1 MKRLRLE
8 DLPLVIKIGFAP
20 AFAVA
25 MLAFLAVGAVVLQKS
40 ELGELKRVV
49 HTDMPNSMRMQKI
62 SERITAVHGQLYF
75 LLTHQAA
82 KIEPEKIDAE
92 SKALLAEV
100 DSIRNEVGIAR
111 AAAPAADRPQYD
123 KLLKDL
129 KETHD
134 GLDVVS
140 AMMTADFATAAGF
153 AAPFETQYAK
163 MSATLREIVA
173 NAQAETDKQA
183 QTTEARSQTA
193 QMITIVAALVT
204 MLGSA
209 LLAWYLTMNIKGA
222 VQKIAGATEKLARGD
237 AAVDLDHL
245 ARKDEM
251 GAIVKSLNVFR
262 DNQRHL
268 EQLRQEQE
276 ATRNQSEEE
285 RRRADEAQ
293 RAIAEQQELVV
304 TSLAQALDRLA
315 TGDLTVRLSTAFPG
329 DYEKL
334 RNDFNAASEKLEE
347 VLRSIATSTASIN
360 SGSAEISNGAE
371 DLSRRTE
378 HQAATLEETAAA
390 LDQITATVQKTAQG
404 ATAGREAVASAK
416 ADAERSG
423 DVVGRAV
430 VAMNAIE
437 KSAREINQIIGV
449 VDEIAFQTNLLAL
462 NAGVEAAR
470 AGDAGKGFAVV
481 ASEVRGLAQRSA
493 DAAKEIK
500 GLISASSQQV
510 EEGVSLVG
518 EAGEALQRIVAHV
531 NEISGLVG
539 EIASSAREEAQ
550 GLAEV
555 NTAVNQMD
563 QVTQQN
569 AAMVEEATAASRM
582 LAEETKE
589 LSRLVGRFSING
601 VETLQYA
608 NTARSERR
616 EEPARAPAP
625 RPRIEP
631 AAPSAPATRGATA
644 LKMQPAAAPQAST
657 DDWEEF

>member
-1 MKRLRLE
+1 VGSPQYSAGIEAISGEIMKRFRLE
-8 DLPLVIKIGFAP
+8 DLPLVVKIGFAP

-25 MLAFLAVGAVVLQKS
+25 MLALMAAGSVLLQKS
-40 ELGELKRVV
+40 ELSALQQVV
-49 HTDMPNSMRMQKI
+49 HHDMPNSMRMQKI
-62 SERITAVHGQLYF
+62 SERIAAVHGDLYL

-82 KIEPEKIDAE
+82 KIETDKIDGRT
-92 SKALLAEV
+92 KALLAEV
-100 DSIRNEVGIAR
+100 ADIRKEVGVAR
-111 AAAPAADRPQYD
+111 AAAPPEQRPQYD

-129 KETHD
+129 KETQE
-134 GLDVVS
+134 GLDVVA

-153 AAPFETQYAK
+153 AAPFEEQYAK
-163 MSATLREIVA
+163 MSATLRNIVA
-173 NAQAETDKQA
+173 AAQAESDKQA
-183 QTTEARSQTA
+183 QITENHARMG
-193 QMITIVAALVT
+193 QMATIVAALVT
-204 MLGSA
+204 LLGSGLIA
-209 LLAWYLTMNIKGA
+209 TFLTMNIRRA

-237 AAVDLDHL
+237 AAVDLDAL
-245 ARKDEM
+245 ARRDEL
-251 GAIVKSLNVFR
+251 GAVVTSLTVFR

-276 ATRNQSEEE
+276 ATRSAAEEE
-285 RRRADEAQ
+285 RRRAEEAQ
-293 RAIAEQQELVV
+293 RAVAEQQRLVV
-304 TSLAQALDRLA
+304 SSLAGALDRLA
-315 TGDLTVRLSTAFPG
+315 VGDLTIRLRDIFPG
-329 DYEKL
+329 EYEKL
-334 RNDFNAASEKLEE
+334 RTDFNAAVEKLEE
-347 VLRSIATSTASIN
+347 VLRAIATSTASIN

-437 KSAREINQIIGV
+437 KSAREISQIIGV

-500 GLISASSQQV
+500 GLISASTQQV
-510 EEGVSLVG
+510 GEGVSLVG
-518 EAGEALQRIVAHV
+518 EAGDALQRIVAHV

-539 EIASSAREEAQ
+539 EIAASAREEAQ

-589 LSRLVGRFSING
+589 LARLVSRFSVSG
-601 VETLQYA
+601 VDTLQYA
-608 NTARSERR
+608 GASRAAA
-616 EEPARAPAP
+616 PARGA
-625 RPRIEP
+625 R
-631 AAPSAPATRGATA
+631 AAPLSVGATA
-644 LKMQPAAAPQAST
+644 LKSEPAA

>member
-1 MKRLRLE
+1 MKRFRLE

-25 MLAFLAVGAVVLQKS
+25 MLAVTALGAVVLQKS
-40 ELGELKRVV
+40 QLHALQQVV

-62 SERITAVHGQLYF
+62 SERITAVHGELYY

-82 KIEPEKIDAE
+82 QIETDQIEPKTQALMAEIDKIA
-92 SKALLAEV
+92 AEV
-100 DSIRNEVGIAR
+100 KVAR
-111 AAAPAADRPQYD
+111 AAAPAEQRPQYD
-123 KLLKDL
+123 KLSKDL
-129 KETHD
+129 KETRE
-134 GLDVVS
+134 GLDVVT

-153 AAPFETQYAK
+153 AAPFEEQYAK
-163 MSATLREIVA
+163 MSTTLRDIVA
-173 NAQAETDKQA
+173 KAQAETDQQA
-183 QTTEARSQTA
+183 QATEARSEMA
-193 QMITIVAALVT
+193 QLITIIAALAT

-209 LLAWYLTMNIKGA
+209 ALAWFLTMNIKGA

-237 AAVDLDHL
+237 AEVNLDGL
-245 ARKDEM
+245 ARKDEL
-251 GAIVKSLNVFR
+251 GAIVGSLTVFR

-276 ATRNQSEEE
+276 ANRSATEDE
-285 RRRADEAQ
+285 RRRGEDAQ
-293 RAIAEQQELVV
+293 RVIAEQQRLVV
-304 TSLAQALDRLA
+304 TSLADGLDKLA
-315 TGDLTVRLSTAFPG
+315 AGDLTIRLGTAFPG
-329 DYEKL
+329 EYEKL
-334 RNDFNAASEKLEE
+334 RNDFNAAVATLEE
-347 VLRSIATSTASIN
+347 ALRAIATSTASIS

-378 HQAATLEETAAA
+378 HQAATLEQTAAA
-390 LDQITATVQKTAQG
+390 LDEITATVQRTAQG
-404 ATAGREAVASAK
+404 SAAGREAVGAAK
-416 ADAERSG
+416 TEAERSG
-423 DVVGRAV
+423 DVVSRAV

-437 KSAREINQIIGV
+437 KSAREISQIIGV

-481 ASEVRGLAQRSA
+481 ASEVRSLAQRSA
-493 DAAKEIK
+493 DSAKEIK
-500 GLISASSQQV
+500 GLISASSKQV

-518 EAGEALQRIVAHV
+518 EAGDALQRIVAHV

-539 EIASSAREEAQ
+539 DIASSAREEAQ
-550 GLAEV
+550 GLNEV

-589 LSRLVGRFSING
+589 LARLVSRFSISG
-601 VETLQYA
+601 TETLQYSSA
-608 NTARSERR
+608 GRTA
-616 EEPARAPAP
+616 PAAP
-625 RPRIEP
+625 RPSAP
-631 AAPSAPATRGATA
+631 APSAPASIGATA
-644 LKMQPAAAPQAST
+644 LKARPAAAPQAAV

>member
-1 MKRLRLE
+1 MKRARLQ
-8 DLPLVIKIGFAP
+8 DLPLVVKIGFAP
-20 AFAVA
+20 AFAVV
-25 MLAFLAVGAVVLQKS
+25 MLAILAAGAVFVQDKQ
-40 ELGELKRVV
+40 LKQMQHVV
-49 HTDMPNSMRMQKI
+49 HTDMPNSVRMQKI
-62 SERITAVHGQLYF
+62 SERITAVHGELYY

-82 KIEPEKIDAE
+82 QIDPQQIEPK

-100 DSIRNEVGIAR
+100 EAIRRDVGVAR
-111 AAAPAADRPQYD
+111 STAPAELRPQYD

-129 KETHD
+129 KETRE
-134 GLDVVS
+134 GLDVVT

-153 AAPFETQYAK
+153 AAPFEEQYGK
-163 MSATLREIVA
+163 MSATLRDIVA
-173 NAQAETDKQA
+173 KSQAMTSQQA
-183 QTTEARSQTA
+183 KEAEARAKTIQTL
-193 QMITIVAALVT
+193 TIVVSLAT
-204 MLGSA
+204 MLGA
-209 LLAWYLTMNIKGA
+209 AAIAFFLTMNMRKA

-237 AAVDLDHL
+237 ASVDVDGL
-245 ARKDEM
+245 ARKDEL
-251 GAIVKSLNVFR
+251 GAIVTSLTVFR
-262 DNQRHL
+262 DNQLHL

-276 ATRNQSEEE
+276 ATRTATEAE
-285 RRRADEAQ
+285 RRRTEETE
-293 RAIAEQQELVV
+293 RAIAEEQRLVV
-304 TSLAQALDRLA
+304 TSLADALDRLA
-315 TGDLTVRLSTAFPG
+315 TGDLTIRLGTAFPG
-329 DYEKL
+329 EYEKL
-334 RNDFNAASEKLEE
+334 RTDFNAAVEKLEE
-347 VLRSIATSTASIN
+347 VLRAIATSTASIS

-404 ATAGREAVASAK
+404 ATAGREAVGSAK

-423 DVVGRAV
+423 DVVSRAV
-430 VAMNAIE
+430 VAMTAIE
-437 KSAREINQIIGV
+437 KSAREISQIIGV

-510 EEGVSLVG
+510 EEGVALVG
-518 EAGEALQRIVAHV
+518 EAGEALRRIVAHV
-531 NEISGLVG
+531 YDISGLVG

-569 AAMVEEATAASRM
+569 AAMVEQATAASRM
-582 LAEETKE
+582 LADETKE
-589 LSRLVGRFSING
+589 LSRLVARFSISG
-601 VETLQYA
+601 VDTLQYA
-608 NTARSERR
+608 AAGR
-616 EEPARAPAP
+616 PARPAP
-625 RPRIEP
+625 Q
-631 AAPSAPATRGATA
+631 AAPPARRTAPPMIGATA
-644 LKMQPAAAPQAST
+644 LKMQPAPQA

>member
-1 MKRLRLE
+1 MKRFRLE

-25 MLAFLAVGAVVLQKS
+25 MLALMAVSAVIIQKT

-62 SERITAVHGQLYF
+62 SERITAAHGQLYY

-100 DSIRNEVGIAR
+100 DSIRNEVGVAR
-111 AAAPAADRPQYD
+111 AAAPPEQRPQYD
-123 KLLKDL
+123 KLMKDL
-129 KETHD
+129 KETRE
-134 GLDVVS
+134 GLDVVA

-153 AAPFETQYAK
+153 AAPFEQQYTK
-163 MSATLREIVA
+163 MTASLRDIVA
-173 NAQAETDKQA
+173 ASQAETDRSAQA
-183 QTTEARSQTA
+183 TEARSQTS
-193 QMITIVAALVT
+193 QMVTMVAALIT

-209 LLAWYLTMNIKGA
+209 ALAWFLTMNIKGA

-237 AAVDLDHL
+237 AEVKLEDL
-245 ARKDEM
+245 ARKDEL

-268 EQLRQEQE
+268 EELRQEQE
-276 ATRNQSEEE
+276 ANRNASEEE

-293 RAIAEQQELVV
+293 RAVAEQQKLVV
-304 TSLAQALDRLA
+304 ASLAQGLA
-315 TGDLTVRLSTAFPG
+315 QLAGGDLTTRLGTAFPG
-329 DYEKL
+329 EYEQL
-334 RNDFNAASEKLEE
+334 RTDFNAAVEKLEE
-347 VLRSIATSTASIN
+347 VLRAIATSTASIS

-378 HQAATLEETAAA
+378 HQAATLEQTAAA
-390 LDQITATVQKTAQG
+390 LDEITATVQKTAQG
-404 ATAGREAVASAK
+404 ATAGREAVGSAK
-416 ADAERSG
+416 GDAERSG
-423 DVVGRAV
+423 DVVSRAV

-437 KSAREINQIIGV
+437 KSAREISQIIGV

-493 DAAKEIK
+493 EAAKEIK

-518 EAGEALQRIVAHV
+518 EAGDALQRIVAHV
-531 NEISGLVG
+531 NQISGLVG
-539 EIASSAREEAQ
+539 EIAASAHEEAQ
-550 GLAEV
+550 GLSEV
-555 NTAVNQMD
+555 NSAVNQMD

-582 LAEETKE
+582 LADEAKE
-589 LSRLVGRFSING
+589 LARLVARFRISG
-601 VETLQYA
+601 TETLQYVA
-608 NTARSERR
+608 
-616 EEPARAPAP
+616 PARAPERAAE
-625 RPRIEP
+625 RSEEAAHRP
-631 AAPSAPATRGATA
+631 AAPAVIGNTA
-644 LKMQPAAAPQAST
+644 LKAQPAAAPQAAT

>member
-8 DLPLVIKIGFAP
+8 DLPLVVKIAFAP
-20 AFAVA
+20 AFALA

-40 ELGELKRVV
+40 ELGELQRVV

-75 LLTHQAA
+75 LLTHQGA
-82 KIEPEKIDAE
+82 KIEPEKIDAQ

-100 DSIRNEVGIAR
+100 DSIRSEVGVAR
-111 AAAPAADRPQYD
+111 AAAPAAERPQYD
-123 KLLKDL
+123 RLLKDL
-129 KETHD
+129 KETRE
-134 GLDVVS
+134 GLDVVA

-153 AAPFETQYAK
+153 AAPFEEQYGK
-163 MSATLREIVA
+163 MSGALHEIVA
-173 NAQAETDKQA
+173 AAQADTDRQA
-183 QTTEARSQTA
+183 KATEARSETA
-193 QMITIVAALVT
+193 QTITVVAALAT
-204 MLGSA
+204 MLGA
-209 LLAWYLTMNIKGA
+209 AVIAWFLTMNLKGA

-237 AAVDLDHL
+237 AEVNLEPL
-245 ARKDEM
+245 ARKDEL

-276 ATRNQSEEE
+276 ANRNATEEE
-285 RRRADEAQ
+285 RRKADAAQ
-293 RAIAEQQELVV
+293 REIAEEQRMVV
-304 TSLAQALDRLA
+304 DSLASGLDRLA
-315 TGDLTVRLSTAFPG
+315 GGDLTARLTSAFPG
-329 DYEKL
+329 EYEKL
-334 RNDFNAASEKLEE
+334 RTDFNAAVEKLEE
-347 VLRSIATSTASIN
+347 VLRAIATSTASIN

-390 LDQITATVQKTAQG
+390 LDEITATVQKTAQG

-437 KSAREINQIIGV
+437 KSAREISQIIGV

-481 ASEVRGLAQRSA
+481 ASEVRSLAQRSA

-500 GLISASSQQV
+500 GLISASTQQV
-510 EEGVSLVG
+510 GEGVSLVG
-518 EAGEALQRIVAHV
+518 EAGDALQRIVAHV

-539 EIASSAREEAQ
+539 EIAASAKEEAQ
-550 GLAEV
+550 GLSEV

-589 LSRLVGRFSING
+589 LSRLVARFSISG

-608 NTARSERR
+608 NTRTARTD
-616 EEPARAPAP
+616 ADPAP
-625 RPRIEP
+625 RPR
-631 AAPSAPATRGATA
+631 ASAPVPQTIGATA
-644 LKMQPAAAPQAST
+644 LKVQPQST
-657 DDWEEF
+657 PDDWEEF

>member
-25 MLAFLAVGAVVLQKS
+25 MLAFMAVSAVIIQKT

-92 SKALLAEV
+92 SKALLTEV
-100 DSIRNEVGIAR
+100 DSIRNEVAVAR
-111 AAAPAADRPQYD
+111 AAAPPEQRPQYD
-123 KLLKDL
+123 KLMKDL
-129 KETHD
+129 KETHE
-134 GLDVVS
+134 GLDVVA

-153 AAPFETQYAK
+153 AAPFEQQYAK
-163 MSATLREIVA
+163 MTSTLREIVA
-173 NAQAETDKQA
+173 ASQAETDQSAKA
-183 QTTEARSQTA
+183 TEARSETSQV
-193 QMITIVAALVT
+193 ITMVAALIT

-209 LLAWYLTMNIKGA
+209 ALAWFLTMNIKGA

-237 AAVDLDHL
+237 AEVNLETL
-245 ARKDEM
+245 ARKDEL

-276 ATRNQSEEE
+276 ANRNASEEE

-293 RAIAEQQELVV
+293 RAIAEQQKLVV
-304 TSLAQALDRLA
+304 TSLAQGLDQLA
-315 TGDLTVRLSTAFPG
+315 TGDLTTRLETAFPG
-329 DYEKL
+329 EYEKL
-334 RNDFNAASEKLEE
+334 RTDFNAAVEKLEE
-347 VLRSIATSTASIN
+347 VLRAIATSTASIS

-390 LDQITATVQKTAQG
+390 LDEITATVQKTAQG

-416 ADAERSG
+416 GDAERSG
-423 DVVGRAV
+423 DVVSRAV

-437 KSAREINQIIGV
+437 KSAREISQIIGV

-518 EAGEALQRIVAHV
+518 EAGDALQRIVAHV

-539 EIASSAREEAQ
+539 DIAASAHEEAQ
-550 GLAEV
+550 GLSEV
-555 NTAVNQMD
+555 NSAVNQMD

-582 LAEETKE
+582 LADEAKE
-589 LSRLVGRFSING
+589 LARLVARFRISG
-601 VETLQYA
+601 TETLQYVA
-608 NTARSERR
+608 PSRAAERT
-616 EEPARAPAP
+616 EEPASRPAAAAPPPTIGNTALKAQPAPAP
-625 RPRIEP
+625 
-631 AAPSAPATRGATA
+631 
-644 LKMQPAAAPQAST
+644 QAAA

>member
-1 MKRLRLE
+1 MKRVRLQ
-8 DLPLVIKIGFAP
+8 DLPLVVKIGFAP

-25 MLAFLAVGAVVLQKS
+25 MLALMAVCSLVIQKS
-40 ELGELKRVV
+40 ELHELQQVV
-49 HTDMPNSMRMQKI
+49 HTDMPNSIRMQNI
-62 SERITAVHGQLYF
+62 SERITAVHGELYY
-75 LLTHQAA
+75 LLTHTAA
-82 KIEPEKIDAE
+82 KIDVDKVDAK
-92 SKALLAEV
+92 SKALLGEVDAIRAEV
-100 DSIRNEVGIAR
+100 AVAR
-111 AAAPAADRPQYD
+111 AAAPPALHPQYD
-123 KLLKDL
+123 KLLTDL
-129 KETHD
+129 KETRE
-134 GLDVVS
+134 GLDVVC

-153 AAPFETQYAK
+153 AAPFEEQYGK
-163 MSATLREIVA
+163 MTGTLREIVA
-173 NAQAETDKQA
+173 KTQAETDQQA
-183 QTTEARSQTA
+183 KTTEARSEMAQTV
-193 QMITIVAALVT
+193 TIIASLVT
-204 MLGSA
+204 LLGSA
-209 LLAWYLTMNIKGA
+209 VIAWFLTMNIRGA

-237 AAVDLDHL
+237 ADVNLDVL

-251 GAIVKSLNVFR
+251 GAIVTSLNVFK

-276 ATRNQSEEE
+276 ANRSATEED
-285 RRRADEAQ
+285 RRRAEDAQ
-293 RAIAEQQELVV
+293 RAIAEQQKLVV
-304 TSLAQALDRLA
+304 TSLAEGLDRLA
-315 TGDLTVRLSTAFPG
+315 TGDLTIRLETAFPG
-329 DYEKL
+329 EYEKL
-334 RNDFNAASEKLEE
+334 RNDFNAAVEKLEE
-347 VLRSIATSTASIN
+347 VLRAIATSTASIS

-390 LDQITATVQKTAQG
+390 LDEITATVQKTASG
-404 ATAGREAVASAK
+404 ANSSREAVSAAK
-416 ADAERSG
+416 GDAERTG

-437 KSAREINQIIGV
+437 KSAREISQIIGV

-470 AGDAGKGFAVV
+470 AGDAGPGFAVV

-510 EEGVSLVG
+510 GEGVSLVG

-539 EIASSAREEAQ
+539 DIASSAKEEAQ
-550 GLAEV
+550 GLQEV

-589 LSRLVGRFSING
+589 LSRLVGRFSISG

-608 NTARSERR
+608 SSRSAERAPP
-616 EEPARAPAP
+616 PAMPRPAP
-625 RPRIEP
+625 RD
-631 AAPSAPATRGATA
+631 AARAYPTAGATA
-644 LKMQPAAAPQAST
+644 LKVQPSASPQAAA

>member
-1 MKRLRLE
+1 MKGVRLQ
-8 DLPLVIKIGFAP
+8 DLPLVVKIGFAP

-25 MLAFLAVGAVVLQKS
+25 MLALTAVASLVLQKS
-40 ELGELKRVV
+40 ELHELQQVV

-62 SERITAVHGQLYF
+62 SERITAVHGDLYL
-75 LLTHQAA
+75 LLTHTAA
-82 KIEPEKIDAE
+82 KMETDKTEAKA
-92 SKALLAEV
+92 KALLAEV
-100 DSIRNEVGIAR
+100 DSIRGEVGKAR
-111 AAAPAADRPQYD
+111 AAAPPEQRAQYD
-123 KLLKDL
+123 KLMQDL
-129 KETHD
+129 KETHE
-134 GLDVVS
+134 GLDVVT

-153 AAPFETQYAK
+153 AAPFEEQYSK
-163 MSATLREIVA
+163 MSATLRDIVA
-173 NAQAETDKQA
+173 KSQAQADEQA
-183 QTTEARSQTA
+183 KATEARSEMAQTS
-193 QMITIVAALVT
+193 TIVAALIT
-204 MLGSA
+204 LLGSA
-209 LLAWYLTMNIKGA
+209 VIAWFLTMNIRGA

-237 AAVDLDHL
+237 AEVNLETL
-245 ARKDEM
+245 ARKDEL
-251 GAIVKSLNVFR
+251 GAIVRSLTVFK
-262 DNQRHL
+262 DNQLHL
-268 EQLRQEQE
+268 ERLRQEQE
-276 ATRNQSEEE
+276 ANRSATEEE
-285 RRRADEAQ
+285 RRRAEEAE
-293 RAIAEQQELVV
+293 RAIAEQQKLVV
-304 TSLAQALDRLA
+304 TSLAEGLDRLA
-315 TGDLTVRLSTAFPG
+315 AGDLTIRLGAAFPG
-329 DYEKL
+329 EYEKL
-334 RNDFNAASEKLEE
+334 RTDFNAAVEKLEE
-347 VLRSIATSTASIN
+347 VLRAIATSTASIS

-390 LDQITATVQKTAQG
+390 LDQITATVQKTASG
-404 ATAGREAVASAK
+404 ATAGREAVVAAK
-416 ADAERSG
+416 GDAERTG

-437 KSAREINQIIGV
+437 KSAREISQIIGV

-510 EEGVSLVG
+510 GEGVSLVG
-518 EAGEALQRIVAHV
+518 EAGDALQRIVAHV

-589 LSRLVGRFSING
+589 LSRLVGRFSISG

-608 NTARSERR
+608 GSGRTER
-616 EEPARAPAP
+616 AAPAP
-625 RPRIEP
+625 PPRPV
-631 AAPSAPATRGATA
+631 APTFSPPQSIGATA
-644 LKMQPAAAPQAST
+644 LKAHPAPAAQAAA

>member
-1 MKRLRLE
+1 MKRARLQ
-8 DLPLVIKIGFAP
+8 DLPLVVKIGFAP
-20 AFAVA
+20 AFAVI
-25 MLAFLAVGAVVLQKS
+25 MLALLAGGAVMLQNMHLR
-40 ELGELKRVV
+40 ELQNVV
-49 HTDMPNSMRMQKI
+49 HTEMPNSIRMQKI
-62 SERITAVHGQLYF
+62 SERITDVHGELYF

-82 KIEPEKIDAE
+82 QIDAHKIEGRSKELLTEVDAIR
-92 SKALLAEV
+92 AEV
-100 DSIRNEVGIAR
+100 IKAR
-111 AAAPAADRPQYD
+111 KDASPELRPQYD
-123 KLLKDL
+123 KLIKDL
-129 KETHD
+129 KETRE
-134 GLDVVS
+134 GLDVVT

-153 AAPFETQYAK
+153 AAPFEEQYGK
-163 MSATLREIVA
+163 MTTTLRDIVA
-173 NAQAETDKQA
+173 KSQAETDARAKETEERSKLA
-183 QTTEARSQTA
+183 QLA
-193 QMITIVAALVT
+193 TIVVSLAT
-204 MLGSA
+204 MLGA
-209 LLAWYLTMNIKGA
+209 GFIAFFLTMNMRQA

-237 AAVDLDHL
+237 SNVDVDGL
-245 ARKDEM
+245 ARGDEL
-251 GAIVKSLNVFR
+251 GAIVTSLAVFR
-262 DNQRHL
+262 DNQLHL

-276 ATRNQSEEE
+276 ATRTATEAE
-285 RRRADEAQ
+285 RRRTEEAERALAEEQ
-293 RAIAEQQELVV
+293 RLVV
-304 TSLAQALDRLA
+304 SSLADALDRLA
-315 TGDLTVRLSTAFPG
+315 TGDLTVRLGTAFPG
-329 DYEKL
+329 EYEKL
-334 RNDFNAASEKLEE
+334 RTDFNAAVEKLEE

-404 ATAGREAVASAK
+404 ANAGRDAVGSAK

-423 DVVGRAV
+423 DVVSRAV
-430 VAMNAIE
+430 VAMTAIE
-437 KSAREINQIIGV
+437 KSAREISQIIGV

-510 EEGVSLVG
+510 EEGVALVG
-518 EAGEALQRIVAHV
+518 EAGEALRRIVAHV

-539 EIASSAREEAQ
+539 EIAASAREEAQ

-569 AAMVEEATAASRM
+569 AAMVEQATAASRM
-582 LAEETKE
+582 LADETKE
-589 LSRLVGRFSING
+589 LSRLVARFSISG

-608 NTARSERR
+608 GAARA
-616 EEPARAPAP
+616 PQAAPAP
-625 RPRIEP
+625 RRPV
-631 AAPSAPATRGATA
+631 SAPMTVGATA
-644 LKMQPAAAPQAST
+644 LKAQPAPASHAAA

>member
-1 MKRLRLE
+1 MKRVRLE

-25 MLAFLAVGAVVLQKS
+25 TLAIMACGAVVIQKTELTELQ
-40 ELGELKRVV
+40 RVV
-49 HTDMPNSMRMQKI
+49 HTDMPNSIRMQKI
-62 SERITAVHGQLYF
+62 SERITAVHGQLYY
-75 LLTHQAA
+75 LLTHEAA
-82 KIEPEKIDAE
+82 KIEPEKIDAQ

-100 DSIRNEVGIAR
+100 DSIRNEVGAAR
-111 AAAPAADRPQYD
+111 AAAPPEHRAKYD

-129 KETHD
+129 KETRES
-134 GLDVVS
+134 LDVVA

-153 AAPFETQYAK
+153 AAPFEEQYTK
-163 MSATLREIVA
+163 MSATLHDIVA
-173 NAQAETDKQA
+173 GAQAETDKSAQA
-183 QTTEARSQTA
+183 TEAQSEAA
-193 QMITIVAALVT
+193 QLITIVAALAA
-204 MLGSA
+204 MLGA
-209 LLAWYLTMNIKGA
+209 AAIAWFLTMNMKGA

-237 AAVDLDHL
+237 AEVKLDGL
-245 ARKDEM
+245 ARKDEL

-276 ATRNQSEEE
+276 ANRNATEEE

-293 RAIAEQQELVV
+293 RAIAEQQKLVV
-304 TSLAQALDRLA
+304 TSLAEALDRLA
-315 TGDLTVRLSTAFPG
+315 AGDLTIRLTSAFPG
-329 DYEKL
+329 EYEKL
-334 RNDFNAASEKLEE
+334 RNDFNGAVEKLEE
-347 VLRSIATSTASIN
+347 VLRAIATSTASIS

-390 LDQITATVQKTAQG
+390 LDQITVTVQKTAQG

-423 DVVGRAV
+423 DVVSRAV
-430 VAMNAIE
+430 VAMNGIE
-437 KSAREINQIIGV
+437 KSSGQISQIIGV

-510 EEGVSLVG
+510 GEGVSLVG

-531 NEISGLVG
+531 NQISGLVG
-539 EIASSAREEAQ
+539 EIAASAREEAQ
-550 GLAEV
+550 GLSEV
-555 NTAVNQMD
+555 NSAVNQMD

-569 AAMVEEATAASRM
+569 AAMVEQATAASRM

-589 LSRLVGRFSING
+589 LARLVARFRISG

-608 NTARSERR
+608 RQGRS
-616 EEPARAPAP
+616 
-625 RPRIEP
+625 
-631 AAPSAPATRGATA
+631 AAPVAATVPRTVGATA
-644 LKMQPAAAPQAST
+644 LKIQPAAAPQAAV

>member
-1 MKRLRLE
+1 MKRLKLE

-25 MLAFLAVGAVVLQKS
+25 MLAFMAMGAVIVQKT

-62 SERITAVHGQLYF
+62 SERITAVHGELYL
-75 LLTHQAA
+75 LLTHQGA
-82 KIEPEKIDAE
+82 KIEPEKIEAQ
-92 SKALLAEV
+92 SKALLTEV
-100 DSIRNEVGIAR
+100 DSICQEVGVAR
-111 AAAPAADRPQYD
+111 AAAPPEQRAKYD

-129 KETHD
+129 KETRE
-134 GLDVVS
+134 GLDVVA

-153 AAPFETQYAK
+153 AAPFETQYGK
-163 MSATLREIVA
+163 MTGTLRELVA
-173 NAQAETDKQA
+173 DAQAQTDKQA
-183 QTTEARSQTA
+183 QATEARA
-193 QMITIVAALVT
+193 GAAEMATIVAALAT

-209 LLAWYLTMNIKGA
+209 ALAWFLTMNIKGA

-237 AAVDLDHL
+237 AEVDLDKL
-245 ARKDEM
+245 TRKDEL
-251 GAIVKSLNVFR
+251 GAVVKSLTVFR

-268 EQLRQEQE
+268 EELRKEQE
-276 ATRNQSEEE
+276 ANRNTTEEE

-293 RAIAEQQELVV
+293 RAIAEEQKLVV
-304 TSLAQALDRLA
+304 SSLADALDRLA
-315 TGDLTVRLSTAFPG
+315 SGDLTIRLGQAFPG
-329 DYEKL
+329 EYEKL
-334 RNDFNAASEKLEE
+334 RNDFNAAVEKLEE
-347 VLRSIATSTASIN
+347 VLRAIATSTASIS

-390 LDQITATVQKTAQG
+390 LDEITATVQKTAQG

-416 ADAERSG
+416 SDAERSG
-423 DVVGRAV
+423 DVVSRAV

-437 KSAREINQIIGV
+437 KSAREISQIIGV

-510 EEGVSLVG
+510 AEGVSLVG
-518 EAGEALQRIVAHV
+518 EAGAALQRIVDHV

-539 EIASSAREEAQ
+539 EIAASAREEAQ
-550 GLAEV
+550 GLGEV
-555 NTAVNQMD
+555 NSAVNQMD

-569 AAMVEEATAASRM
+569 AAMVEQATAASRM
-582 LAEETKE
+582 LADETKE
-589 LSRLVGRFSING
+589 LSRLVARFSISG
-601 VETLQYA
+601 METLQYA
-608 NTARSERR
+608 S
-616 EEPARAPAP
+616 PARAGQPAPAP
-625 RPRIEP
+625 RAARRAEAPR
-631 AAPSAPATRGATA
+631 SVGATA
-644 LKMQPAAAPQAST
+644 LKMQPAAASEAAA
-657 DDWEEF
+657 DEWEEF

>member
-20 AFAVA
+20 AFALA
-25 MLAFLAVGAVVLQKS
+25 MLAFMAFGAVMLQRS
-40 ELGELKRVV
+40 ELAELQRVV
-49 HTDMPNSMRMQKI
+49 HTDMPNSIRMQKI
-62 SERITAVHGQLYF
+62 SERISDVHGQLYF

-82 KIEPEKIDAE
+82 KIDADKIDAQ
-92 SKALLAEV
+92 SKDLLTEL
-100 DSIRNEVGIAR
+100 DSIRGEIVVAR
-111 AAAPAADRPQYD
+111 TAAPPETRPEYD

-129 KETHD
+129 KETRE
-134 GLDVVS
+134 GVDVVA

-153 AAPFETQYAK
+153 AAPFEDQYSK
-163 MSATLREIVA
+163 MSATLRTIV
-173 NAQAETDKQA
+173 NQAQAETDKQA
-183 QTTEARSQTA
+183 AATEARSKAA
-193 QMITIVAALVT
+193 QMATIVAALAT
-204 MLGSA
+204 MLISGLIAAFLVSN
-209 LLAWYLTMNIKGA
+209 MRGA

-237 AAVDLDHL
+237 ADVNLDSL
-245 ARKDEM
+245 ARKDEL
-251 GAIVKSLNVFR
+251 GAIVNSLTVFR

-276 ATRNQSEEE
+276 LNRTATEED
-285 RRRADEAQ
+285 RRRADAAQ
-293 RAIAEQQELVV
+293 RAVAEEQKLVV
-304 TSLAQALDRLA
+304 SSLAAGLDKLA
-315 TGDLTVRLSTAFPG
+315 AGDLTIRLEQTFPG
-329 DYEKL
+329 EYEKL
-334 RNDFNAASEKLEE
+334 RTDFNAAVEKLEE
-347 VLRSIATSTASIN
+347 VLRAIATSTASIS

-404 ATAGREAVASAK
+404 ATHGREAVASAK

-423 DVVGRAV
+423 DVVSRTV

-437 KSAREINQIIGV
+437 KSAREISQIIGV

-500 GLISASSQQV
+500 GLISASTQQV
-510 EEGVSLVG
+510 GEGVALVG
-518 EAGEALQRIVAHV
+518 EAGDALQRIVAHV

-539 EIASSAREEAQ
+539 EIAASAKEEAQ

-555 NTAVNQMD
+555 NSAVNQMD

-569 AAMVEEATAASRM
+569 AAMVEQATAASRI
-582 LAEETKE
+582 LADETKE
-589 LSRLVGRFSING
+589 LSRLVGRFSVSG
-601 VETLQYA
+601 VDTLQYA
-608 NTARSERR
+608 GA
-616 EEPARAPAP
+616 ARAPSRPAEPNRAP
-625 RPRIEP
+625 AHRPASSR
-631 AAPSAPATRGATA
+631 PSAPMSIGATA
-644 LKMQPAAAPQAST
+644 LKAQPAPQTVA
-657 DDWEEF
+657 DEWEEF

>member
-1 MKRLRLE
+1 MKRVRLE
-8 DLPLVIKIGFAP
+8 DLPLVVKIGFAP

-25 MLAFLAVGAVVLQKS
+25 MLALMAVGSVVLQKS
-40 ELGELKRVV
+40 ELHELQRVV

-62 SERITAVHGQLYF
+62 SERITAVHGDLYF
-75 LLTHQAA
+75 LLTHTAA
-82 KIEPEKIDAE
+82 KIDADKIDSK

-100 DSIRNEVGIAR
+100 DSIRTEVSVAR
-111 AAAPAADRPQYD
+111 KTAPPALRPQYD
-123 KLLKDL
+123 KLLQDL

-134 GLDVVS
+134 GLDVVT
-140 AMMTADFATAAGF
+140 AMMTADFATAVGF
-153 AAPFETQYAK
+153 AAPFEDQYGK
-163 MSATLREIVA
+163 MSATLHDIVVKT
-173 NAQAETDKQA
+173 QAETDKEAQA
-183 QTTEARSQTA
+183 TEARSEMA
-193 QMITIVAALVT
+193 QMVSIIAALIT
-204 MLGSA
+204 LLGAAGIA
-209 LLAWYLTMNIKGA
+209 LFLTMNIRGA

-237 AAVDLDHL
+237 AEVNLDTL
-245 ARKDEM
+245 ARKDEL
-251 GAIVKSLNVFR
+251 GAIVRSLTVFK

-276 ATRNQSEEE
+276 SNRSATEEE
-285 RRRADEAQ
+285 RRRTEDAQ
-293 RAIAEQQELVV
+293 RAVAEQQKLVV
-304 TSLAQALDRLA
+304 TSLAEGLDRLA
-315 TGDLTVRLSTAFPG
+315 AGDLTIRLGNAFPG
-329 DYEKL
+329 EYEKL
-334 RNDFNAASEKLEE
+334 REDFNAAVEKLEE
-347 VLRSIATSTASIN
+347 VLRAIATSTASIS

-390 LDQITATVQKTAQG
+390 LDEITATVQKTASG
-404 ATAGREAVASAK
+404 ANASREAVSAAK
-416 ADAERSG
+416 GDAERTG

-437 KSAREINQIIGV
+437 KSAKEISQIIGV

-510 EEGVSLVG
+510 GEGVSLVG
-518 EAGEALQRIVAHV
+518 EAGDALQRIVAHV
-531 NEISGLVG
+531 SEIAGLVG
-539 EIASSAREEAQ
+539 DIASSAREEAQ
-550 GLAEV
+550 GLQEV

-589 LSRLVGRFSING
+589 LSRLVGRFSISG

-608 NTARSERR
+608 SSARSSV
-616 EEPARAPAP
+616 PAPAPAP
-625 RPRIEP
+625 RPAPR
-631 AAPSAPATRGATA
+631 PSAPAYAPPQSIGATA
-644 LKMQPAAAPQAST
+644 LKAQPAHAPQAAA

>member
-1 MKRLRLE
+1 MRRVRLQ
-8 DLPLVIKIGFAP
+8 DLPLVVKIGFAP
-20 AFAVA
+20 AFAVV
-25 MLAFLAVGAVVLQKS
+25 MLALLAVGAVFVQNAQLDQLQQ
-40 ELGELKRVV
+40 VV
-49 HTDMPNSMRMQKI
+49 HRDMPNSIRMQKI
-62 SERITAVHGQLYF
+62 SERITAVHGDLYF

-82 KIEPEKIDAE
+82 QIDTGQIEGK
-92 SKALLAEV
+92 SKAMLAEV
-100 DSIRNEVGIAR
+100 DAIRNDVSAAR
-111 AAAPAADRPQYD
+111 SAAPTELRPQYD

-129 KETHD
+129 KETRE

-153 AAPFETQYAK
+153 AAPFEEQYAK
-163 MSATLREIVA
+163 MTGTLRDIVA
-173 NAQAETDKQA
+173 KSQAATDREAQAAEKQA
-183 QTTEARSQTA
+183 QTARL
-193 QMITIVAALVT
+193 ITIVASLVT
-204 MLGSA
+204 MLGA
-209 LLAWYLTMNIKGA
+209 AAIAFFLTMNMRKA
-222 VQKIAGATEKLARGD
+222 VQRIAGATEKLARGD
-237 AAVDLDHL
+237 ASVDVEGL

-251 GAIVKSLNVFR
+251 GAIVTSLTVFR
-262 DNQRHL
+262 DNQLHL
-268 EQLRQEQE
+268 ERLREEQE
-276 ATRNQSEEE
+276 ASREAADADRKRNE
-285 RRRADEAQ
+285 EAQ
-293 RAIAEQQELVV
+293 RAIAEEQRLVV
-304 TSLAQALDRLA
+304 SSLADGLDRLA
-315 TGDLTVRLSTAFPG
+315 LGDLTVRLGSAFPG
-329 DYEKL
+329 EYEKL
-334 RNDFNAASEKLEE
+334 RTDFNAAVEKLEE

-404 ATAGREAVASAK
+404 ATAGREAVGAAK

-430 VAMNAIE
+430 VAMTAIE
-437 KSAREINQIIGV
+437 KSAREISQIIGV

-518 EAGEALQRIVAHV
+518 EAGEALRRIVAHV

-539 EIASSAREEAQ
+539 EIASSAKEEAQ

-569 AAMVEEATAASRM
+569 AAMVEQATAASRM
-582 LAEETKE
+582 LADETKE
-589 LSRLVGRFSING
+589 LSKLVARFSISG
-601 VETLQYA
+601 VDTLQYA
-608 NTARSERR
+608 ANNRAAERKAQ
-616 EEPARAPAP
+616 PAPAP
-625 RPRIEP
+625 RRP
-631 AAPSAPATRGATA
+631 AGPPPTIGATA
-644 LKMQPAAAPQAST
+644 LKMQPAASPHAAA
-657 DDWEEF
+657 DEWEEF

>member
-1 MKRLRLE
+1 
-8 DLPLVIKIGFAP
+8 
-20 AFAVA
+20 
-25 MLAFLAVGAVVLQKS
+25 
-40 ELGELKRVV
+40 
-49 HTDMPNSMRMQKI
+49 
-62 SERITAVHGQLYF
+62 
-75 LLTHQAA
+75 
-82 KIEPEKIDAE
+82 
-92 SKALLAEV
+92 
-100 DSIRNEVGIAR
+100 
-111 AAAPAADRPQYD
+111 
-123 KLLKDL
+123 
-129 KETHD
+129 
-134 GLDVVS
+134 
-140 AMMTADFATAAGF
+140 
-153 AAPFETQYAK
+153 
-163 MSATLREIVA
+163 
-173 NAQAETDKQA
+173 
-183 QTTEARSQTA
+183 
-193 QMITIVAALVT
+193 
-204 MLGSA
+204 
-209 LLAWYLTMNIKGA
+209 MNMKGA

-237 AAVDLDHL
+237 AEVKLETL
-245 ARKDEM
+245 ARKDEL

-268 EQLRQEQE
+268 EELRLEQE
-276 ATRNQSEEE
+276 ATRSAGEEE
-285 RRRADEAQ
+285 RRRTDEAQ
-293 RAIAEQQELVV
+293 RAVAEQQRLVV
-304 TSLAQALDRLA
+304 TSLAEGLDRLA
-315 TGDLTVRLSTAFPG
+315 GGDLTIRLGSAFPG
-329 DYEKL
+329 EYEKL
-334 RNDFNAASEKLEE
+334 RTDFNAAVESLEE
-347 VLRSIATSTASIN
+347 VLRAIATSTASIN

-390 LDQITATVQKTAQG
+390 LDEITSTVQKTAQG

-423 DVVGRAV
+423 DVVSRAV

-437 KSAREINQIIGV
+437 KSAREISQIIGV

-500 GLISASSQQV
+500 GLISASSRQV

-518 EAGEALQRIVAHV
+518 EAGAALQRIVAHV

-539 EIASSAREEAQ
+539 EIAASAREEAQ

-555 NTAVNQMD
+555 NTSVNQMD

-589 LSRLVGRFSING
+589 LSRLVARFSISG
-601 VETLQYA
+601 VETLQYSA
-608 NTARSERR
+608 GRTA
-616 EEPARAPAP
+616 PAPAP
-625 RPRIEP
+625 RTRAPEPMAPRTI
-631 AAPSAPATRGATA
+631 GATA
-644 LKMQPAAAPQAST
+644 LKAQPAPQAAM

>member
-1 MKRLRLE
+1 MKRARLQ
-8 DLPLVIKIGFAP
+8 DLPLVVKIGFAP
-20 AFAVA
+20 AFAVI
-25 MLAFLAVGAVVLQKS
+25 MLALLAGGAVMLQNMHLR
-40 ELGELKRVV
+40 ELQHVV
-49 HTDMPNSMRMQKI
+49 HTEMPNSLRMQKI
-62 SERITAVHGQLYF
+62 SERITDVHGELYF

-82 KIEPEKIDAE
+82 QIDADKIDGQA
-92 SKALLAEV
+92 KALLTEV
-100 DSIRNEVGIAR
+100 DAIRADVGKAR
-111 AAAPAADRPQYD
+111 KDASPELRPQYD
-123 KLLKDL
+123 KLMKDL
-129 KETHD
+129 KETRE
-134 GLDVVS
+134 GLDVVT

-153 AAPFETQYAK
+153 AAPFEEQYGK
-163 MSATLREIVA
+163 MTTTLRDIVA
-173 NAQAETDKQA
+173 KSQAETDARAKE
-183 QTTEARSQTA
+183 TEERSKLA
-193 QMITIVAALVT
+193 QMITIVVSLAT
-204 MLGSA
+204 MLGA
-209 LLAWYLTMNIKGA
+209 GVIAFFLTMNMRQA

-237 AAVDLDHL
+237 ATVDVDGL
-245 ARKDEM
+245 ARGDEL
-251 GAIVKSLNVFR
+251 GAIVNSLTVFR
-262 DNQRHL
+262 DNQLHL

-276 ATRNQSEEE
+276 ATRTATEAE
-285 RRRADEAQ
+285 RRRTEEAERALAEEQ
-293 RAIAEQQELVV
+293 RLVV
-304 TSLAQALDRLA
+304 SSLADALDKLA
-315 TGDLTVRLSTAFPG
+315 TGDLTIRLGTAFPG
-329 DYEKL
+329 EYEKL
-334 RNDFNAASEKLEE
+334 RTDFNAAVEKLEE

-390 LDQITATVQKTAQG
+390 LDEITATVQKTAQG
-404 ATAGREAVASAK
+404 ANAGRDAVGAAK

-423 DVVGRAV
+423 DVVSRAV

-437 KSAREINQIIGV
+437 KSAREISQIIGV

-510 EEGVSLVG
+510 EEGVALVG
-518 EAGEALQRIVAHV
+518 EAGEALRRIVAHV

-539 EIASSAREEAQ
+539 EIAASAREEAQ

-569 AAMVEEATAASRM
+569 AAMVEQATAASRM
-582 LAEETKE
+582 LADETKE
-589 LSRLVGRFSING
+589 LSKLVARFSVSG
-601 VETLQYA
+601 VETLQYGGA
-608 NTARSERR
+608 ARA
-616 EEPARAPAP
+616 PQVAPAP
-625 RPRIEP
+625 RR
-631 AAPSAPATRGATA
+631 AAASAPMTIGATA
-644 LKMQPAAAPQAST
+644 LKAQPASAAQAAA

>member
-1 MKRLRLE
+1 MKRFRLE

-25 MLAFLAVGAVVLQKS
+25 MLALMAAGSVLIQKT

-49 HTDMPNSMRMQKI
+49 HTDMPNSMRMQNI
-62 SERITAVHGQLYF
+62 SARITAVHGQLYY

-82 KIEPEKIDAE
+82 KIEPEKIDAQ

-100 DSIRNEVGIAR
+100 DSIRAAVGEAR
-111 AAAPAADRPQYD
+111 TAAPPSERPKYD

-129 KETHD
+129 KETRE
-134 GLDVVS
+134 GLDVVA

-153 AAPFETQYAK
+153 AAPFEEQYGK
-163 MSATLREIVA
+163 MTGTLQEIVTA
-173 NAQAETDKQA
+173 AQAQTDQSAK
-183 QTTEARSQTA
+183 TTEARSQAVETA
-193 QMITIVAALVT
+193 TIVAALLT
-204 MLGSA
+204 LLGSGA
-209 LLAWYLTMNIKGA
+209 LALYLTMNIKGA

-237 AAVDLDHL
+237 AEVNLETL
-245 ARKDEM
+245 ARKDEL
-251 GAIVKSLNVFR
+251 GAVVKSLNVFR

-276 ATRNQSEEE
+276 ANRNATEEE

-293 RAIAEQQELVV
+293 RAIAEQQQLVV
-304 TSLAQALDRLA
+304 TSLADALDRLA
-315 TGDLTVRLSTAFPG
+315 TGDLTIRLTDTFPG
-329 DYEKL
+329 EYEKL
-334 RNDFNAASEKLEE
+334 RNDFNAAVEKLEE
-347 VLRSIATSTASIN
+347 VMRAIATSTASIS

-390 LDQITATVQKTAQG
+390 LDQITATVRKTAQG

-416 ADAERSG
+416 GDAERSG
-423 DVVGRAV
+423 DVVSSAV

-437 KSAREINQIIGV
+437 KSAKEISQIIGV

-518 EAGEALQRIVAHV
+518 EAGDALQRIVAHV

-539 EIASSAREEAQ
+539 EIAASAREEAQ
-550 GLAEV
+550 GLSEV
-555 NTAVNQMD
+555 NSAVNQMD

-569 AAMVEEATAASRM
+569 AAMVEQATAASRM

-589 LSRLVGRFSING
+589 LARLVARFRISG
-601 VETLQYA
+601 TDTLQYA
-608 NTARSERR
+608 SRSAEPAHRPAAPAPA
-616 EEPARAPAP
+616 PARAAP
-625 RPRIEP
+625 PPTI
-631 AAPSAPATRGATA
+631 GATA
-644 LKMQPAAAPQAST
+644 LKAEPAAAPQAAA
-657 DDWEEF
+657 DEWEEF

>member
-25 MLAFLAVGAVVLQKS
+25 MLACLAVGAVVLQKS
-40 ELGELKRVV
+40 ELGELKQVV

-62 SERITAVHGQLYF
+62 SERITAVHGQLYY
-75 LLTHQAA
+75 LLAHQAA
-82 KIEPEKIDAE
+82 KIDADKIE
-92 SKALLAEV
+92 GQSKALLAEV
-100 DSIRNEVGIAR
+100 DSIGAEVSVAR
-111 AAAPAADRPQYD
+111 AAAPAEQRPMYD

-129 KETHD
+129 KETHE
-134 GLDVVS
+134 GLDVVA

-163 MSATLREIVA
+163 MSATLHDIVA
-173 NAQAETDKQA
+173 AAQNETDRQA
-183 QTTEARSQTA
+183 TSTESRSQTA
-193 QMITIVAALVT
+193 QMVTIAAALVT
-204 MLGSA
+204 MLGA
-209 LLAWYLTMNIKGA
+209 AIIAWFLTMNMKGA

-237 AAVDLDHL
+237 AEVNLEAL
-245 ARKDEM
+245 ARKDEL

-276 ATRNQSEEE
+276 ANRHATEEE

-293 RAIAEQQELVV
+293 RAVAEQQKLVV
-304 TSLAQALDRLA
+304 GSLAESLDRLA
-315 TGDLTVRLSTAFPG
+315 AGDLTVRLANAFPG
-329 DYEKL
+329 EYEKL
-334 RNDFNAASEKLEE
+334 RTDFNAAVEKLEE
-347 VLRSIATSTASIN
+347 VLRAIAASTASIN

-378 HQAATLEETAAA
+378 HQAATLEQTAAA
-390 LDQITATVQKTAQG
+390 LDEITATVQKTAQG

-416 ADAERSG
+416 GDAERSG
-423 DVVGRAV
+423 DVVSRAV

-437 KSAREINQIIGV
+437 KSAREISQIIGV

-500 GLISASSQQV
+500 GLISASSRQV
-510 EEGVSLVG
+510 EEGVNLVG
-518 EAGEALQRIVAHV
+518 EAGDALQRIVAHV
-531 NEISGLVG
+531 NDISGLVG
-539 EIASSAREEAQ
+539 EIAASAREEAQ
-550 GLAEV
+550 GLSEV
-555 NTAVNQMD
+555 NSAVNQMD

-569 AAMVEEATAASRM
+569 AAMVEQATAASRM

-589 LSRLVGRFSING
+589 LSRLVARFRISG
-601 VETLQYA
+601 VEVQQHA
-608 NTARSERR
+608 ASIRAAEPPPPRR
-616 EEPARAPAP
+616 AAPPPLSTPAP
-625 RPRIEP
+625 MI
-631 AAPSAPATRGATA
+631 GATA
-644 LKMQPAAAPQAST
+644 LKMQPAAAPQAAA
-657 DDWEEF
+657 DEWEEF